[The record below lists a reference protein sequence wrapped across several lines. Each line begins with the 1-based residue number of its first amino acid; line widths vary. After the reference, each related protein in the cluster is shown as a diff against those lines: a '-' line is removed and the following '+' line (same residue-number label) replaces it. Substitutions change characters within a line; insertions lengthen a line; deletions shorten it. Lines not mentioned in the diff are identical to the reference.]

1 MKSYTRILV
10 VAITLVILATLY
22 AGASQGW
29 WVASFR
35 NPTVIKAYQKEQRAY
50 GSTGG
55 LYNTS
60 GRFRN
65 GSRSFRGGSR
75 RGGK

>member
-1 MKSYTRILV
+1 MKSYTRMLV
-10 VAITLVILATLY
+10 VAITLLILATLY
-22 AGASQGW
+22 AAASQGW

-35 NPTVIKAYQKEQRAY
+35 NTAVIHAYQKEQRAY
-50 GSTGG
+50 GSRGVYG
-55 LYNTS
+55 KS
-60 GRFRN
+60 GRLRN